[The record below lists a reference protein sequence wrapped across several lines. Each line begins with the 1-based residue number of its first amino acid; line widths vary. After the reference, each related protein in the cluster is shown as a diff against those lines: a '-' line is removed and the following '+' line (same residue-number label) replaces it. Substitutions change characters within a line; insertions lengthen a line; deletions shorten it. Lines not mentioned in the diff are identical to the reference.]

1 LAAFFF
7 PPDDATLPPS
17 ILENLW
23 IFDEEQ
29 LLEADI
35 K

>member
-1 LAAFFF
+1 
-7 PPDDATLPPS
+7 LPPS